1 MKPKALLF
9 GFFATALTWPAIAAA
24 PPFETPAP
32 VAFMK
37 DLSSGAILYA
47 KDPERRIPPASMAKM
62 MTTHIAFHRVKRGEL
77 KLDQMCTVQ
86 PETWKQWHG
95 PQAGSTM
102 FLSPGQQVSVRN
114 LLHGIVTVSGN
125 DASVV
130 LAECKIGRA
139 AWRESVCQYVK
150 I

>member
-9 GFFATALTWPAIAAA
+9 GFFATALHLPASAPA

-37 DLSSGAILYA
+37 DLSSRASLYA
-47 KDPERRIPPASMAKM
+47 KTPDRSIPPASMAKM
-62 MTTHIAFHRVKRGEL
+62 MTTHIAFHLVKRGEL

-114 LLHGIVTVSGN
+114 LLHGIVPVSAN
-125 DASVV
+125 DATVV
-130 LAECKIGRA
+130 LAECIAGT
-139 AWRESVCQYVK
+139 EPSSSPLMTL
-150 I
+150 